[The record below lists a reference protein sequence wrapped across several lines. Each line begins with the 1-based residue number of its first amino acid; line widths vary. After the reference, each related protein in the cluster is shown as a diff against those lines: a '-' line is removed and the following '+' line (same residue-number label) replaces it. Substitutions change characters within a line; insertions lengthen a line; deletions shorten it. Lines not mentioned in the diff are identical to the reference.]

1 MTKSLTKITAT
12 ALTVALVA
20 GSALVPTAASA
31 TDHGKVV
38 RPVPAPVNTTVRQ
51 HGRNSNLAIGAIA
64 GLGGV
69 LLGAALANRQDG
81 YSESGYRG
89 YRDDGFRSYG
99 EQRTVR
105 FVGGYDAGTDDCFEK
120 PIKRFDRYT
129 GEFVIVGTTV
139 VCR

>member
-1 MTKSLTKITAT
+1 MTKSLTKIAAT

-20 GSALVPTAASA
+20 GSALAPSAASA
-31 TDHGKVV
+31 TERGKVV
-38 RPVPAPVNTTVRQ
+38 IGVPAPVNTTAKQ
-51 HGRNSNLAIGAIA
+51 PGRKSNLAIGAIA

-81 YSESGYRG
+81 YSEPRYRDYG
-89 YRDDGFRSYG
+89 DDGFRTYR
-99 EQRTVR
+99 EQRPVR
-105 FVGGYDAGTDDCFEK
+105 FVESYDDCFEK

-129 GEFVIVGTTV
+129 GEFVIVGTKV